1 MLLGVY
7 VAERKKVA
15 FPLGVAVVFCA
26 MMETDPQP
34 ISFETI
40 FYVLVCVALAIIL
53 IAGVASSQL
62 VPAESSAATP
72 EMTLEVQLLP

>member
-1 MLLGVY
+1 
-7 VAERKKVA
+7 
-15 FPLGVAVVFCA
+15 

-62 VPAESSAATP
+62 VPAEPPAATP